1 MPVPGRLK
9 LFEWYSLNLR
19 LGRLLILFG
28 KGLPQANRYSRLAPV
43 ASRIFLLSAY
53 RCRSVRRM
61 RNFQLSCDARNGTLQ
76 GGLML
81 IVCFTRL
88 RRRYRSFVLLDQS
101 TRRRHLEFAVSVM
114 TARCGRPTRARA
126 HEKIQKAATVSRGGF
141 LDRGGQLR
149 EIC

>member
-1 MPVPGRLK
+1 MIEGIDFRLRVARCRQREKRTQPIRAQSRINFCREPHVRTRVTDEDVVISPATAMPVPGQLR

-53 RCRSVRRM
+53 RCRGVRRM

-81 IVCFTRL
+81 IVCFT
-88 RRRYRSFVLLDQS
+88 
-101 TRRRHLEFAVSVM
+101 
-114 TARCGRPTRARA
+114 
-126 HEKIQKAATVSRGGF
+126 
-141 LDRGGQLR
+141 
-149 EIC
+149 